1 MTAHAIL
8 SASGAHRWLNC
19 TPSAKLEQQMPEE
32 KSEYAAEGSF
42 AHELAEHHLSY
53 RLAKIG
59 GAKYEK
65 QLKKLKTNDF
75 YCQEMEDHVNT
86 YVDFA
91 IERINEAYSK
101 SKDAVVLLEQK
112 IDFSPWVP
120 EGFGTGDL
128 IIIADKTL
136 EVIDLKYGK
145 GVPISAENNPQMR
158 LYGLGAFNEFDMLYD
173 IKNVAMTIVQPRLD
187 NVSTEELEYSE
198 LLAWGND
205 YVKPLADLAFN
216 GGGEFM
222 AGDHCRFCKAKATC
236 RARAEK
242 NMELAKYDFQDPPLL
257 SHDEVADILFKADE
271 LKSWAGDVQ
280 TYALDQ
286 AEKHGVKFPGWKLV
300 EGRSN
305 RKYLDEEKV
314 AETLTGA
321 GYKEDDLYT
330 RVLKGITAMEKFV
343 GKKKFTELL
352 KDLVIKPAG
361 KPTLVPE
368 SDKRPEINS
377 AAAAAEDFKN

>member
-1 MTAHAIL
+1 VTAHAIL

-42 AHELAEHHLSY
+42 AHKLAEHHLSY
-53 RLAKIG
+53 QLAKIG